1 MKRQGLIVIGLL
13 LSGLIGWFLGYL
25 RLPFVPNNYAFGL
38 GFLACMA
45 AGAFVWVLLFLWNKS
60 VRIFQALDQ
69 GTHTAETK
77 KSFQTLWLA
86 VAGIIVIGSLA
97 SSLMF
102 SRQYLFSESQFK
114 AQDKKIAQ
122 QLAYSQAT
130 RSTNAT
136 VLINSLLNSL
146 ETELAQD
153 PDRRLSQR
161 MIDRI
166 ATLSYAFEPYHH
178 WEDGQISE
186 KKYSKERGLLLLM
199 LSKINIDSTSF
210 AQLKTQ
216 TSFVGADLR
225 KADLKAADLS
235 GVDLSY
241 ANLQDADLTGAV
253 LNGARLAESNL
264 NGANLQDVSA
274 EDVFLQNANLT
285 WTTCNGTNWRKSD
298 FNGAILNSGQFRQAN
313 FDSTNLFCTHLKGA
327 FLNEAILTDADLT
340 GAQFERTNLTK
351 ADLTRA
357 KMKVA
362 NFSAAVMKETDLT
375 DATVDRVG
383 VDIPNWFEQLKAWNA
398 IGVDTI
404 QAVQEVREDFAKE
417 YKYRVMKKGS

>member
-1 MKRQGLIVIGLL
+1 MKRQGLIVTGLI

-25 RLPFVPNNYAFGL
+25 RLPFLPNNYTFGL
-38 GFLACMA
+38 GFLACLTV
-45 AGAFVWVLLFLWNKS
+45 GAFLWVLLFLWNKN
-60 VRIFQALDQ
+60 VHLFQTLDQ
-69 GTHTAETK
+69 SPNTAETK
-77 KSFQTLWLA
+77 NSYRMLWLA
-86 VAGIIVIGSLA
+86 VAGVIVVGSLA
-97 SSLMF
+97 SSLLIY
-102 SRQYLFSESQFK
+102 RQNAFYQSQIQ
-114 AQDKKIAQ
+114 AQDEKIAQ

-136 VLINSLLNSL
+136 VLMNSLLNSL
-146 ETELAQD
+146 EAELDRD
-153 PDRRLSQR
+153 PDRKLSQG
-161 MIDRI
+161 MIDRV
-166 ATLSYAFEPYHH
+166 AALSYAFEPYPH

-199 LSKINIDSTSF
+199 LSKIDIDSTSF
-210 AQLKTQ
+210 AQLKAQ

-225 KADLKAADLS
+225 KADLKTADLS

-264 NGANLQDVSA
+264 NSAILKDVSA
-274 EDVFLQNANLT
+274 EDVFLQNVNLT
-285 WTTCNGTNWRKSD
+285 WAACNGANWRKSN

-327 FLNEAILTDADLT
+327 FLNEATLTDADLT

-362 NFSAAVMKETDLT
+362 NFSAAVMQETDLT
-375 DATVDRVG
+375 DAIVDRVG